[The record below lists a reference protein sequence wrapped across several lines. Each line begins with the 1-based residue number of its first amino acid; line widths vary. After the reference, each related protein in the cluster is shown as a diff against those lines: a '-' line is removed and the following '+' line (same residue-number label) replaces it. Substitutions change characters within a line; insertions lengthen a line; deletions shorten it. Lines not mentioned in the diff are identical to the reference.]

1 MGEAHWKDLTNKNAN
16 DPTHLGEREPSTPKG
31 KHSSKRGIH
40 GPSEKKIAI
49 KAINLSTRKGGCN
62 FTIIK
67 GKPSK
72 RRQTIWSRL
81 LEFPLTLERESGENT
96 PKDKQRSI
104 LWTNPN
110 PEFSDWSERKKKC
123 PV

>member
-1 MGEAHWKDLTNKNAN
+1 
-16 DPTHLGEREPSTPKG
+16 LGEREPSTPKG

-49 KAINLSTRKGGCN
+49 KAINLSTRKEMQLYYK
-62 FTIIK
+62 K
-67 GKPSK
+67 GKPSN

-104 LWTNPN
+104 LWT
-110 PEFSDWSERKKKC
+110 
-123 PV
+123 